1 MAKLSKSILPVFL
14 ITATSFYSEI
24 YGQAAVS
31 DSAEYNAILQEVK
44 EIKAHCRI
52 MWGE

>member
-1 MAKLSKSILPVFL
+1 MSGYYSGISGEYGL
-14 ITATSFYSEI
+14 YSEI